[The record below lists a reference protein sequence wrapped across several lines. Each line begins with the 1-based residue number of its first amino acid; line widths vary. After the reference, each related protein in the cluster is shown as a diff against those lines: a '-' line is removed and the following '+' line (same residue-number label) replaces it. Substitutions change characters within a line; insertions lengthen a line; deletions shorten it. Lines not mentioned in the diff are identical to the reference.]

1 MWESLLHSV
10 LFATTFGIIGIVLS
24 FIGYKL
30 FDIAETRIDFVEE
43 IKKGNI
49 AAAMVVAAFLIGICF
64 IIGRT
69 LGS

>member
-10 LFATTFGIIGIVLS
+10 LFATTFGIIGIILS

-30 FDIAETRIDFVEE
+30 FDIVETRIDFVEE
-43 IKKGNI
+43 IKKGNM
-49 AAAMVVAAFLIGICF
+49 AAAVVIAAFLIGICF

>member
-10 LFATTFGIIGIVLS
+10 LFATTFGIIGIILS
-24 FIGYKL
+24 FVGYKL
-30 FDIAETRIDFVEE
+30 FDIVETRIDFVEE
-43 IKKGNI
+43 IKKGNM
-49 AAAMVVAAFLIGICF
+49 AAASVIAAFLLGICF

>member
-10 LFATTFGIIGIVLS
+10 TFATLFGFIGIIMS
-24 FIGYKL
+24 FIGYKM
-30 FDIAETRIDFVEE
+30 FDIIEVRIDFVEE
-43 IKKGNI
+43 IKKGNM
-49 AAAMVVAAFLIGICF
+49 AAAVVIAAFLLGICF